1 MRTKDTDSLFA
12 ELKADKRIER
22 FLTDNQ
28 EEFTLPLSQYL
39 EQLLVAKG
47 LEKSTVIKESGLDR
61 IYAYQIFSGRR
72 EKPSRPKLLAL
83 TRAFSLNLE
92 ETQYLLRYAG
102 LGILYPRN
110 PWDSIV
116 ISAIG
121 QNLSTKETNLL
132 LEKLGETQL
141 LE

>member
-1 MRTKDTDSLFA
+1 MHKKDTDSLFA
-12 ELKADKRIER
+12 ELKADKRIEH

-39 EQLLVAKG
+39 EQLLAAKG
-47 LEKSTVIKESGLDR
+47 LEKSSVIQESGLDR

-83 TRAFSLNLE
+83 ARAFPLNLE

-141 LE
+141 LG